1 MPTAREHVTL
11 SIASRD
17 VTISNPS
24 KVLFPEAGVTKLDVV
39 QYYLAVADGALRG
52 AGGRPNVL
60 VR

>member
-1 MPTAREHVTL
+1 
-11 SIASRD
+11 
-17 VTISNPS
+17 
-24 KVLFPEAGVTKLDVV
+24 VLFPEAGVTKLDVV